1 MHVLTGC
8 DFTSKFGTKMAAIKA
23 SQQNYLVDFGN
34 TEHNIEEKIA
44 QAENYLVQVKE
55 KDRSVRFQIN

>member
-1 MHVLTGC
+1 
-8 DFTSKFGTKMAAIKA
+8 MAAIKA

-55 KDRSVRFQIN
+55 KDRSVRF